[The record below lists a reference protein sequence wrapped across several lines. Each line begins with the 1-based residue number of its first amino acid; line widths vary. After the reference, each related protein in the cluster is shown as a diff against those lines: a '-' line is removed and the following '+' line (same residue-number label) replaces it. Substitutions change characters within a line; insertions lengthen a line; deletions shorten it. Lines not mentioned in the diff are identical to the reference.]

1 MDEDTDA
8 IPLIDLEF
16 GENGKP
22 VYVQMMD
29 EEDWD
34 NGDPI
39 DAADEED
46 DDFDSDLKETI
57 YRTVDI
63 AYKSAFPSG
72 ENQFDQ
78 RIKDAHQ
85 QLIVTKEPIIDENEQ
100 LAEFI
105 DTAYF
110 EL

>member
-1 MDEDTDA
+1 LEYDIQPHEDWKISQYIMDEDTDA

-63 AYKSAFPSG
+63 A
-72 ENQFDQ
+72 
-78 RIKDAHQ
+78 
-85 QLIVTKEPIIDENEQ
+85 
-100 LAEFI
+100 
-105 DTAYF
+105 
-110 EL
+110 